1 MTASKLRWKR
11 LGRWFALAVVPVA
24 LSGADVRRTSA
35 AVPASPAAESVE
47 LFAAMKSGDIDVK
60 LIPKND
66 RESRIILK
74 NNTKRPLT
82 VILPDAIAGV
92 PVLAQGGFPFGLNPA
107 GPNRNNPGN
116 NGNNANQVIG
126 GGPPRPIG
134 NNQRNGFFNLP
145 PEKVGDFKVVT
156 VCLEHGK
163 KDPRPS
169 VPYEIRPI
177 ESVVSKPAVQALCG
191 MLGQEQIDQR
201 AAQAAAWHLA
211 NDMSWEELAA
221 KRIEHLNAPNE
232 PYFTADQLQ
241 NAKNLA
247 RQAVETAARHS
258 PAEDGKPATSGT
270 TGAVAA
276 KAKPAN

>member
-1 MTASKLRWKR
+1 MTASKLRWMR
-11 LGRWFALAVVPVA
+11 FSRGVA
-24 LSGADVRRTSA
+24 LA
-35 AVPASPAAESVE
+35 AVPLALLGANVRRAPVRAPIAPPATPAAESVE
-47 LFAAMKSGDIDVK
+47 LFAAMKSGVLEVK

-74 NNTKRPLT
+74 NNTNRPLT
-82 VILPDAIAGV
+82 VCLPDAFAGV
-92 PVLAQGGFPFGLNPA
+92 PVLAQGGNAFGLN
-107 GPNRNNPGN
+107 GGRPNA
-116 NGNNANQVIG
+116 NNANQVIG
-126 GGPPRPIG
+126 GANPRPNG

-177 ESVVSKPAVQALCG
+177 ESVTSKPAVHALCAL
-191 MLGQEQIDQR
+191 LGQEQIDQR

-211 NDMSWEELAA
+211 NDMIWEELAA
-221 KRIEHLNAPNE
+221 KRIEHLNAPGE

-241 NAKNLA
+241 KAKDLA
-247 RQAVETAARHS
+247 KQAVETAARRS
-258 PAEDGKPATSGT
+258 AAEAGKQAISGT
-270 TGAVAA
+270 TGAAVA
-276 KAKPAN
+276 KAKLAN